1 MSDSTKLSRR
11 SLLRNIAVGAPTV
24 AALTA
29 ISVGNAAA
37 DGKLPKSQARYQ
49 AGPNGDRQ
57 CANCVHFAAPSAC
70 DIVDGDVSPHGWC
83 QFFGQKS

>member
-1 MSDSTKLSRR
+1 MPKPVQVSRR
-11 SLLRNIAVGAPTV
+11 SLLRDIAVGAPAA

-29 ISVGNAAA
+29 VSVCSAAA

-57 CANCVHFAAPSAC
+57 CANCVHFAAPASC
-70 DIVDGDVSPHGWC
+70 EIVEGAVSPQGWC
-83 QFFGQKS
+83 QFFGRKA